1 MYSAYAASLQSA
13 CLSRQVG
20 AALLMMK
27 EIFLPLV
34 NDVPKSGGGL
44 YISDDGDNDHRCV
57 YKWKML

>member
-1 MYSAYAASLQSA
+1 
-13 CLSRQVG
+13 
-20 AALLMMK
+20 MMK

-57 YKWKML
+57 YKRKML